1 MVGWYHQ
8 LNGHE
13 FEQVPVDSEVQG
25 SLPCCSS
32 RGCKESDTA
41 EQLNDNNKELCIS
54 HYILNLSSGSK
65 DDFKENKQQRSV

>member
-1 MVGWYHQ
+1 MKY
-8 LNGHE
+8 
-13 FEQVPVDSEVQG
+13 
-25 SLPCCSS
+25 
-32 RGCKESDTA
+32 RGACRAAAHGVAESDTA